1 MIIAKAVEQAVYK
14 TNSSKTDGSYRTKV
28 RSLFLNL
35 KDPKNPNLRKR
46 VVSKEI
52 SAERVATMSSEEM
65 ASSEMKQE
73 LKKIE
78 NENMKNAVTP
88 KGEKATTDQFQCGKC
103 KQRKVSYSQ
112 AQTRSADEPMTT
124 VSSFPY
130 PLLFLSHECLD
141 FYIKLLI
148 QIVLKLIYMNIY

>member
-1 MIIAKAVEQAVYK
+1 MLITKAVEQAVYK
-14 TNSSKTDGSYRTKV
+14 TNGSKTDGSYRTKV

-65 ASSEMKQE
+65 ASSELKQE
-73 LKKIE
+73 LRKIE
-78 NENMKNAVTP
+78 NENMKNSMTP

-124 VSSFPY
+124 VSFSSDCLVSISRICLFSYFPLFV
-130 PLLFLSHECLD
+130 LLFMLS
-141 FYIKLLI
+141 
-148 QIVLKLIYMNIY
+148 